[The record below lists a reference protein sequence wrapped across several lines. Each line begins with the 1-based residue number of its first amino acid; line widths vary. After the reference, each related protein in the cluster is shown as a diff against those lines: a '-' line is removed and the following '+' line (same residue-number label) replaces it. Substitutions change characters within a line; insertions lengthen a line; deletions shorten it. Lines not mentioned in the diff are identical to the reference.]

1 MMEIKSPFFVAQLI
15 LVQLVCCAEAL
26 VLLLMGKIHVQ
37 ICAPRSMIGVNNIIL
52 RAHLDF

>member
-15 LVQLVCCAEAL
+15 LVQLVCCAEAF